1 MEIIEAVGPIPMR
14 IATEIPS
21 VALQDFCDTL
31 SSHAP
36 SLVTVTVP
44 RGTSS
49 AFIFP
54 ATFESLPNLRHLH
67 SAPSVLQL
75 NAPPGATV
83 EVANLVALTIGCGHE
98 SLRVNHQRWSFP
110 ALETLRLWSMDHP
123 EEEARMEGLV
133 TTLRALGKNVRTL
146 ELPTSEMEDM
156 PAEVWS
162 LCPKV
167 ERLFTSHQVR
177 SIPPPNHP
185 IHTIGIPFVREHH
198 IGYDEW
204 TTYPHIPEFPGLRTV
219 VINNP
224 RAWDMIDEA
233 NYLFGYI
240 RDCHSRGANLAAVHV
255 TALATSLLMDVQSTQ
270 NDIKPNVSSI
280 NGIKDDAH
288 LAPNGQLAR
297 MSAATTN
304 LSHPVAVNGADSSK
318 EMSRGD
324 EEVDEWPSLQDL
336 EKELPKVFD
345 GQVYLGFLMHQLV
358 QDLYAQLLN
367 IAETL
372 GRASDTVKKAKLQ
385 QWLSL
390 AYKQVSKVYV
400 LAKWSRNADDIQK
413 AMNIA

>member
-1 MEIIEAVGPIPMR
+1 NSAVESAIARASAEVWATILEFAIELPESFTDPDTVADNYYRQKWPPSHSNEESEYWAIEQTKTELRTVCSSWNSLLQGERYSHRFVSMLDVHYGYVPADALKRAERVSFRPAARGTPREGIASSEGWVSRCMEIIEAVGPIPMR

-110 ALETLRLWSMDHP
+110 VLETLRLWSMDHP

-240 RDCHSRGANLAAVHV
+240 RDCHSRGVRLEDANGF
-255 TALATSLLMDVQSTQ
+255 TY
-270 NDIKPNVSSI
+270 
-280 NGIKDDAH
+280 
-288 LAPNGQLAR
+288 
-297 MSAATTN
+297 
-304 LSHPVAVNGADSSK
+304 
-318 EMSRGD
+318 
-324 EEVDEWPSLQDL
+324 EER
-336 EKELPKVFD
+336 
-345 GQVYLGFLMHQLV
+345 H
-358 QDLYAQLLN
+358 
-367 IAETL
+367 
-372 GRASDTVKKAKLQ
+372 
-385 QWLSL
+385 
-390 AYKQVSKVYV
+390 
-400 LAKWSRNADDIQK
+400 
-413 AMNIA
+413 